1 MTDQLPEAESPTPT
15 QEQTETEADP
25 KRAEKRAAL
34 EAVLFMAAEPIPAAE
49 LAEILEVT
57 PADAQQIAAELA
69 DRYADSGIQITRVA
83 GGYQV
88 CTRSQYGPFVAKL
101 HKPERFR
108 LSRAALETLAIVAY
122 KQPITRPEIEAI
134 RGVNSDSPVD
144 TLSQYELIR
153 EAGRKDS
160 PGRPMLY
167 RTTDNF
173 LGHFGLD
180 SVEDLPSID
189 TIPSDESAVRAEV
202 TAALGAPEDSAAL
215 GAPEDSAAL
224 GAPEDTE
231 PEPEAGDD
239 APPSETEDQQD
250 PPEETPGE
258 TQEQSG

>member
-1 MTDQLPEAESPTPT
+1 MTDQLTEAESPTPT

-25 KRAEKRAAL
+25 ERAEKRAAL

-88 CTRSQYGPFVAKL
+88 CTRPQYGPFVAKL

-122 KQPITRPEIEAI
+122 KQPITRPEIETI

-144 TLSQYELIR
+144 TLAQYELIR

-202 TAALGAPEDSAAL
+202 SAAL
-215 GAPEDSAAL
+215 GAPEDSES
-224 GAPEDTE
+224 P
-231 PEPEAGDD
+231 PEAGDD

-250 PPEETPGE
+250 PPEETPEE

>member
-1 MTDQLPEAESPTPT
+1 MTDQFPQAESPTQA
-15 QEQTETEADP
+15 QEQTETDAGPD
-25 KRAEKRAAL
+25 RAEQRAAL

-49 LAEILEVT
+49 IAEILEVT
-57 PADAQQIAAELA
+57 PADAQQIAADLA
-69 DRYADSGIQITRVA
+69 EHYADSGIQITRVA

-88 CTRSQYGPFVAKL
+88 CTRPQYGPFVAKI

-153 EAGRKDS
+153 EAGRKDA
-160 PGRPMLY
+160 PGRPVLY

-180 SVEDLPSID
+180 SVEDLPRID
-189 TIPSDESAVRAEV
+189 AIPADESAVRAEV
-202 TAALGAPEDSAAL
+202 SAAL
-215 GAPEDSAAL
+215 GSPEDS
-224 GAPEDTE
+224 ESS
-231 PEPEAGDD
+231 PEAGEDV
-239 APPSETEDQQD
+239 PPSETEHQER
-250 PPEETPGE
+250 PLAEMPKE
-258 TQEQSG
+258 TQEQSD

>member
-15 QEQTETEADP
+15 QEQTETEPDP

-202 TAALGAPEDSAAL
+202 TAALGAPEDSASVS
-215 GAPEDSAAL
+215 APEDSES
-224 GAPEDTE
+224 P
-231 PEPEAGDD
+231 PEAGGD

-250 PPEETPGE
+250 PPEETPEE

>member
-202 TAALGAPEDSAAL
+202 TAALGAPEDSA
-215 GAPEDSAAL
+215 SVS
-224 GAPEDTE
+224 APEDTE

-250 PPEETPGE
+250 PPEETPRE